1 MSKDDT
7 NGFSGEAA
15 ETPPKKRAPHGE
27 KTEQQKITEE
37 RAAQYPYKWPVDDQE
52 LRDVKDR
59 RLRQMVVRNA
69 IQYARRH
76 AAINARKYM
85 DECGIPSLV
94 ICEDIGILPDILSHA
109 VNDELFSMPTDALV
123 KFCYK
128 YLHMSVQEF
137 LFGKSK
143 LTLLPR
149 KLQAV
154 ARKLYE
160 YQEEGTGQTE
170 GHAKLCAIHML
181 GQNIFRN
188 KMGVDWPI
196 GLENCGVESTKTYI
210 DRVLEY
216 ADDHYL
222 HIDNIPMDLNAKVTV
237 RRLIVNNKPM
247 IRGQMKAI
255 MRNSISCGATM
266 DYFLVRDYTIFGTV
280 AFVDAEGELR
290 EIRNRYALEIIGML
304 LNMTANAQDEYISK
318 IIYRTRF
325 EE

>member
-280 AFVDAEGELR
+280 AFMDAEGELR